1 MSVRDP
7 LSTKNKILDA
17 AEEVYAGEGAEGLT
31 LRAITERAGVNLASI
46 NYHFGTKEALCRSLL
61 SRVLDPLYTERGH
74 LLDVLENIN
83 AGQIRPTHVIAAIV
97 LPLAR
102 EFTRKDQTANRIAF
116 FLRISSD
123 PSPTIRTFLSQQY
136 RHICQRF
143 DDTFVR
149 SVPSVAREE
158 ALWRSRVLFNAL
170 PGTIGNQNTASMLSE
185 LLLRPGMT
193 IKDLIVHFGTVIEG
207 VTTNS
212 TDVEA
217 LANLILDQAAD
228 TPTMRALQSHLP
240 SRDENMLE
248 HTTRFQWEPALSSA
262 LRVG

>member
-1 MSVRDP
+1 MSIRDP

-17 AEEVYAGEGAEGLT
+17 AEDVYAGEGAEGLT

-46 NYHFGTKEALCRSLL
+46 NYHFGTKEALCRALL
-61 SRVLDPLYTERGH
+61 ARVLDPLYAERID
-74 LLDVLENIN
+74 LLDVLEERN
-83 AGQIRPTHVIAAIV
+83 GGKIRPTHVIAAII

-123 PSPTIRTFLSQQY
+123 PSPTIRAFLSQQY
-136 RHICQRF
+136 RAICQRF
-143 DDTFVR
+143 DETFIR
-149 SVPSVAREE
+149 SVPSVPREE
-158 ALWRSRVLFNAL
+158 ALWRSRVFFNAL

-193 IKDLIVHFGTVIEG
+193 IKDLIMHFGVVVEA
-207 VTTNS
+207 VTAS
-212 TDVEA
+212 SGDVGA
-217 LANLILDQAAD
+217 LANLILEQASD
-228 TPTMRALQSHLP
+228 TPTLRALQAHLP
-240 SRDENMLE
+240 SCDANMLE